1 MHHVAVEVLA
11 LAQAERDVNAVWME
25 RDFDVQDW
33 MRSAS
38 VQIKEIDGAIEL
50 HFPTV
55 ESRDAILNAV
65 PLTLAEEISKSI
77 AEAELAE
84 QEAADVTS
92 KDAAEATAKEAAV
105 DTGASKKDAEA
116 SAEIA
121 EKAMKE
127 GEAVEEIEA
136 MKEGEQ
142 EVSQQKQL
150 DAKEID
156 AQEKSTMRSIKEAVV
171 KSLNNVDSQWLHTPL
186 LDSAMKLAVS
196 FLRFEVAF
204 GQQY

>member
-25 RDFDVQDW
+25 RDLNVEDW

-65 PLTLAEEISKSI
+65 PLTLAEEISKSV

-84 QEAADVTS
+84 EEAALLAEEKAAAKEAANVSS

-105 DTGASKKDAEA
+105 DTGASEKDAKA

-121 EKAMKE
+121 E
-127 GEAVEEIEA
+127 EA

-196 FLRFEVAF
+196 FFRFEVAF
-204 GQQY
+204 

>member
-25 RDFDVQDW
+25 RDLNVEDW

-77 AEAELAE
+77 EEAELAE
-84 QEAADVTS
+84 EEAANVTS
-92 KDAAEATAKEAAV
+92 KDAAEATAKDAAV
-105 DTGASKKDAEA
+105 DTGASEKDAKA

-121 EKAMKE
+121 E
-127 GEAVEEIEA
+127 EA

-150 DAKEID
+150 DAKDID